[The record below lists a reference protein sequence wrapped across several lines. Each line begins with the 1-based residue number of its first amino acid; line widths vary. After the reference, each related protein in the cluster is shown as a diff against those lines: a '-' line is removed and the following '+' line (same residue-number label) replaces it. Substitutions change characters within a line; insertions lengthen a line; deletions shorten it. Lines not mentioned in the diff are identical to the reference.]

1 MWKFAPA
8 EPEAQAV
15 TQLVVDGWFD
25 SNFMWTILSI

>member
-8 EPEAQAV
+8 EPEAQAKRP
-15 TQLVVDGWFD
+15 VVDGWFD